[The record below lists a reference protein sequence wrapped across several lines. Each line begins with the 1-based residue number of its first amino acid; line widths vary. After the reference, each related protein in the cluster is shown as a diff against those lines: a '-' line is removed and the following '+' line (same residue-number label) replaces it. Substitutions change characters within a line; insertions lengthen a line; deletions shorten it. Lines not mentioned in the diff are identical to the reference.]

1 MRQQQIRSGSSGK
14 QGRIYCHY
22 YELEFLKPVM
32 QDTQTESNFNSESEA
47 EELTQ
52 ENNTTNEP
60 QVAEEENVE
69 DIRET
74 TPEPPRKS
82 NSRSKPKKTQQ
93 TQEFIDV
100 VRNLIYSQKNENNEI
115 SSFTKSLIPPIAQVN
130 QEFQCDLRID
140 IMKVIKSYQQKSNPP
155 SVHAQTSEN
164 PNPQQYVCY
173 GNPWEESSYRT
184 PSYNSPC

>member
-14 QGRIYCHY
+14 QGRIYCYY
-22 YELEFLKPVM
+22 YEFEFLKSVM
-32 QDTQTESNFNSESEA
+32 QDRQTESNFNSESEA

-52 ENNTTNEP
+52 ENTTNEP

-74 TPEPPRKS
+74 TPESPRKS

-93 TQEFIDV
+93 MQEFIDV
-100 VRNLIYSQKNENNEI
+100 VRNLIDSQKNENNQI
-115 SSFTKSLIPPIAQVN
+115 SSFTKSLIPLIAQVN

-140 IMKVIKSYQQKSNPP
+140 IMKVIKSYQQKSNPQ
-155 SVHAQTSEN
+155 SVHA
-164 PNPQQYVCY
+164 
-173 GNPWEESSYRT
+173 
-184 PSYNSPC
+184 